1 MHTFEEELN
10 QAMGRHTVLEHP
22 GYYRQKSIELCYW
35 ESALEAVRWVMRT
48 YPPENAEEHDNAIS
62 FGDRLRSL
70 ISPEIAGYLLCSM
83 NTQATPE
90 FILYQAA
97 KDLPEAIGGTRRI

>member
-1 MHTFEEELN
+1 
-10 QAMGRHTVLEHP
+10 
-22 GYYRQKSIELCYW
+22 
-35 ESALEAVRWVMRT
+35 MRT

-97 KDLPEAIGGTRRI
+97 KDLPEALGVLGG